1 MAVNAPVALVALV
14 EPDRLRPVLF
24 GPAKS
29 GSFTPAWNCP
39 AMEMRPASA
48 ADFLA
53 FEYVPLSVRATGR
66 GVAETAETVP
76 ATLAVPTPGLYGVQI
91 DVQRYWP
98 AVEGFVKMPALNV
111 STASTSLIPS
121 GERPGVPAG
130 TSSGGRQNVIFDV
143 PSACSA
149 PVVMSKNAASSSAL
163 PAAVSLN
170 TQYAV
175 CVVVP
180 VHDSASC
187 DSGTGT
193 PLTRAV
199 PVAGARRSRPA
210 RARSPRRGRRLVHV
224 ASTVPMIKPAVPPFD
239 GEADRRVHHEPRRR
253 VVGRP
258 DGEVHLHLA

>member
-1 MAVNAPVALVALV
+1 M
-14 EPDRLRPVLF
+14 
-24 GPAKS
+24 
-29 GSFTPAWNCP
+29 
-39 AMEMRPASA
+39 
-48 ADFLA
+48 
-53 FEYVPLSVRATGR
+53 
-66 GVAETAETVP
+66 
-76 ATLAVPTPGLYGVQI
+76 PGLYGVQI

-98 AVEGFVKMPALNV
+98 AVVGVREDAGV
-111 STASTSLIPS
+111 
-121 GERPGVPAG
+121 ERQHGIDELDPQRRAAGRAGG

-187 DSGTGT
+187 VSGTGT

-199 PVAGARRSRPA
+199 PVGRAHVDLARHGHNRPA
-210 RARSPRRGRRLVHV
+210 EVAPLVH
-224 ASTVPMIKPAVPPFD
+224 SPA
-239 GEADRRVHHEPRRR
+239 RCR
-253 VVGRP
+253 
-258 DGEVHLHLA
+258 